1 MSNIELKPDCVF
13 EQFARI
19 NQIPRPSK
27 KEEKMIE
34 FLREFGESRGLETKV
49 DETGNVLIRKPATKG
64 YENCTTLI
72 LQSHMNMVCEKHVD
86 GEWMRAKGTTLG
98 ADDVQATTE

>member
-1 MSNIELKPDCVF
+1 MSNIELKPACVF

-64 YENCTTLI
+64 SRNLLTWTSTSTRTPYRLMLTASGCVLRVPHWVLTT
-72 LQSHMNMVCEKHVD
+72 
-86 GEWMRAKGTTLG
+86 A
-98 ADDVQATTE
+98 